1 MIDLTLRPTPGA
13 VPDARRALE
22 SLDDAVSSQ
31 TLEDL
36 ERFARRHRA
45 DLLAAL
51 FPGLRADDDTVTIPL
66 RPQA

>member
-1 MIDLTLRPTPGA
+1 MSALTVRS
-13 VPDARRALE
+13 DA
-22 SLDDAVSSQ
+22 LDGVTTIRLDGELDISTAP
-31 TLEDL
+31 DL